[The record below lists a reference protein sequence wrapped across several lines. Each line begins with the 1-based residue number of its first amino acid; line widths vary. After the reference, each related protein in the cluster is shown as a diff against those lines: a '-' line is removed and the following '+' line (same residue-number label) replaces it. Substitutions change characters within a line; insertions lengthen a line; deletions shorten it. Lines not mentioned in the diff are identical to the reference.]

1 LQNSNGPVNIKIV
14 DDGMIGRVGMIPLKE
29 WEEIIDGNRYSTRTS
44 VLIARGV
51 GTPKSDHEEIDWDI
65 FLYRTPDN
73 RYFKV
78 HLAPSASRHHV
89 LEPIGT
95 IEALNLFGALTDC
108 CVDLE
113 DAFPA
118 RDPE

>member
-1 LQNSNGPVNIKIV
+1 
-14 DDGMIGRVGMIPLKE
+14 MIPLKE

-51 GTPKSDHEEIDWDI
+51 DTPKNTHEEMDWNI

-78 HLAPSASRHHV
+78 HLAPSGSRDHV
-89 LEPIGT
+89 LEPVGAV
-95 IEALNLFGALTDC
+95 EALNLFGALTDR

-118 RDPE
+118 RDQDSE

>member
-1 LQNSNGPVNIKIV
+1 
-14 DDGMIGRVGMIPLKE
+14 MIPLKE
-29 WEEIIDGNRYSTRTS
+29 WEEIIDGKRYSTRTS

-51 GTPKSDHEEIDWDI
+51 DTPKSTHEEIDWNI

-78 HLAPSASRHHV
+78 QLIPSGSRHHV
-89 LEPIGT
+89 LEPVGAV
-95 IEALNLFGALTDC
+95 EALNLFGALTDR

-118 RDPE
+118 RDQDPV

>member
-1 LQNSNGPVNIKIV
+1 
-14 DDGMIGRVGMIPLKE
+14 MIPLKE
-29 WEEIIDGNRYSTRTS
+29 WEEIIEGNRYSTRTS

-51 GTPKSDHEEIDWDI
+51 DMPKSGHEEVDWNI

-73 RYFKV
+73 RYFRV
-78 HLAPSASRHHV
+78 NLIPSGSRSHV
-89 LEPIGT
+89 LEPVGA
-95 IEALNLFGALTDC
+95 IEALNLFGTLADR

-118 RDPE
+118 KNQDSE